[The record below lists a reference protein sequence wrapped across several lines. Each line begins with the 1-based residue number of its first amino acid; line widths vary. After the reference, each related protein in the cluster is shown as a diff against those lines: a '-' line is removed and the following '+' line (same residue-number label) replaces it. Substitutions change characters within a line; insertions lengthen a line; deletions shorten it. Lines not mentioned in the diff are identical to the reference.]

1 MGRSSLM
8 IYVQKGVAQR
18 PNQSLSVENNTV
30 QVQSQNERKLKR
42 KRKSNYLTANGHV
55 TIDRLPYDD
64 VFTSWS
70 SDSIEI
76 EEEEVQQSKRSLI
89 NVTIQDSDDRQ
100 ENLRCLPEKGHISIE
115 RVPKDEL
122 PLSSRSSNENSILQ
136 KQVQQINQHDVRVSH
151 VSSSELPSLH
161 KISMSNRKS
170 DYFTVQGHVIVSSG
184 SPIDFTVSSKSHK
197 KGSRD
202 TKLKPVTEKQK
213 EEERKKNQ
221 EYLTVHGHVTVD
233 HPFKDELRTTESSS
247 YNPIVNNSAQ
257 NHTQNKI
264 IVSHVPSSEL
274 QSSPRKNDIL
284 KMNGDYLSSQNHA
297 IVKKVAK
304 DDSPFSRSIDNNI
317 ISSMYKEEERINNQE
332 YLTAHS
338 HVTVGHA
345 SKDELTIAS
354 GNNYNPTIQYEA
366 QNAPQNYVRIRH
378 RNLTEN
384 EFQPSFHESCALN
397 KNGHY
402 SATQNHVTV
411 KIGAKVDSSVLS
423 VINVNSSDKR
433 EPQQRFKPQHEHLVQ
448 LPQLLRQR
456 QQQQPR
462 AQQLLQQ
469 LLQLLS
475 RLLGQPAQVQHRL
488 QPQPQQAPH

>member
-1 MGRSSLM
+1 M
-8 IYVQKGVAQR
+8 INLHFLNAFIIIEYEYILKK
-18 PNQSLSVENNTV
+18 
-30 QVQSQNERKLKR
+30 KLKR

-151 VSSSELPSLH
+151 VSSTGLPSLH

-317 ISSMYKEEERINNQE
+317 SKERESQQLLQNQVIFSHINPRDLQVSSMYKEEERINNQE

-366 QNAPQNYVRIRH
+366 QNASQNYVRIRH

-423 VINVNSSDKR
+423 VIN
-433 EPQQRFKPQHEHLVQ
+433 HEHLVQ

-462 AQQLLQQ
+462 AQQLQQQ
-469 LLQLLS
+469 LLQLLP

>member
-1 MGRSSLM
+1 M
-8 IYVQKGVAQR
+8 INLHFLNAFIIIEY
-18 PNQSLSVENNTV
+18 EYI
-30 QVQSQNERKLKR
+30 LKK

-151 VSSSELPSLH
+151 
-161 KISMSNRKS
+161 
-170 DYFTVQGHVIVSSG
+170 
-184 SPIDFTVSSKSHK
+184 
-197 KGSRD
+197 
-202 TKLKPVTEKQK
+202 K

-423 VINVNSSDKR
+423 VINEEVRIKNQQYLAANRQVTINGALKSDLLA
-433 EPQQRFKPQHEHLVQ
+433 PQNVGELIT
-448 LPQLLRQR
+448 
-456 QQQQPR
+456 
-462 AQQLLQQ
+462 
-469 LLQLLS
+469 S
-475 RLLGQPAQVQHRL
+475 
-488 QPQPQQAPH
+488 

>member
-1 MGRSSLM
+1 
-8 IYVQKGVAQR
+8 
-18 PNQSLSVENNTV
+18 
-30 QVQSQNERKLKR
+30 VQSQDDRKLKR

-151 VSSSELPSLH
+151 
-161 KISMSNRKS
+161 
-170 DYFTVQGHVIVSSG
+170 
-184 SPIDFTVSSKSHK
+184 
-197 KGSRD
+197 
-202 TKLKPVTEKQK
+202 K

-423 VINVNSSDKR
+423 VIN
-433 EPQQRFKPQHEHLVQ
+433 HEHLVQ

-462 AQQLLQQ
+462 AQQLQQQ

>member
-1 MGRSSLM
+1 M
-8 IYVQKGVAQR
+8 INLHFLNAFIIIEY
-18 PNQSLSVENNTV
+18 EYI
-30 QVQSQNERKLKR
+30 LKK

-151 VSSSELPSLH
+151 VSSTGLPSLH

-184 SPIDFTVSSKSHK
+184 SPIDFTISSKSHK

-423 VINVNSSDKR
+423 VIN
-433 EPQQRFKPQHEHLVQ
+433 HEHLVQ

-462 AQQLLQQ
+462 AQQLQQQ
-469 LLQLLS
+469 LLQLLP